1 MKKRA
6 WLATFFDKIDVAGN
20 CEGVRNEQTANC
32 KVKKNAAEFW
42 SQCQNALTFKNEE
55 WRFYGLACYQLQA
68 ILHDNRLRHCIL
80 E

>member
-32 KVKKNAAEFW
+32 KVKKMLLSFGVSAKLHLL
-42 SQCQNALTFKNEE
+42 SRTKNGD
-55 WRFYGLACYQLQA
+55 FMV
-68 ILHDNRLRHCIL
+68 LHVTSYKQSCTTIDYVIVY
-80 E
+80 